1 MDKKE
6 ILNKLQYVLK
16 GLELDEDR
24 KRLLNDIITDLYDF
38 ADQGQN
44 PDMTKYLTKENIP
57 AATSEKIGGIKSQ
70 KTGTTSGKDYKVE
83 IASDGTAKV
92 NVPWTDTNTI
102 YSAFKGA
109 SSSATG
115 GTGLVPAPAQNDQT
129 KYLRADGTWQTPPN
143 TTYSKAS
150 TSTDGLMSKEDKSK
164 LDGLILVPTGGSTGQ
179 VLKKTASGVA
189 WQTDTNTT
197 YSAANTST
205 LGLVK
210 QAATVAALEGEDEIA
225 TVIARVNTLIAN
237 LKTAGIIANA

>member
-6 ILNKLQYVLK
+6 ILNKLQYVLT
-16 GLELDEDR
+16 GLGLDDKR
-24 KRLLNDIITDLYDF
+24 KRLLNEVITDLYDF

-44 PDMTKYLTKENIP
+44 PDMTKYLTKDNVP

-83 IASDGTAKV
+83 VASDGTAKV
-92 NVPWTDTNTI
+92 NVPWTDTNTT
-102 YSAFKGA
+102 YAKATTSA
-109 SSSATG
+109 
-115 GTGLVPAPAQNDQT
+115 
-129 KYLRADGTWQTPPN
+129 
-143 TTYSKAS
+143 
-150 TSTDGLMSKEDKSK
+150 DGLMSKEDKSK

-179 VLKKTASGVA
+179 VLKKTSDGVA
-189 WQTDTNTT
+189 WQADSNTT
-197 YSAANTST
+197 YGAANAST

-210 QAATVAALEGEDEIA
+210 QGSTVAALEEADEIA

>member
-6 ILNKLQYVLK
+6 ILNKLQYVLT
-16 GLELDEDR
+16 GLGLDDKR
-24 KRLLNDIITDLYDF
+24 KRLLNEVITDLYDF

-44 PDMTKYLTKENIP
+44 PDMTKYLT

-83 IASDGTAKV
+83 VASDGTAKV
-92 NVPWTDTNTI
+92 NVPWTDTNTT
-102 YSAFKGA
+102 YAKATTSA
-109 SSSATG
+109 
-115 GTGLVPAPAQNDQT
+115 
-129 KYLRADGTWQTPPN
+129 
-143 TTYSKAS
+143 
-150 TSTDGLMSKEDKSK
+150 DGLMSKEDKSK

-179 VLKKTASGVA
+179 VLKKTSDGVA
-189 WQTDTNTT
+189 WQADSNTT
-197 YSAANTST
+197 YGAANAST

-210 QAATVAALEGEDEIA
+210 QGATVAALEEADEIA

>member
-6 ILNKLQYVLK
+6 ILNKLQYVLS
-16 GLELDEDR
+16 GLGLDENR
-24 KRLLNDIITDLYDF
+24 KRLLNEVITNLYDF

-44 PDMTKYLTKENIP
+44 PDMTKYLTKDNIP

-70 KTGTTSGKDYKVE
+70 ETGTTPGKDYKVE
-83 IASDGTAKV
+83 VASDGTAKV
-92 NVPWTDTNTI
+92 NVPWKDTT

-109 SSSATG
+109 SSGAAG
-115 GTGLVPAPAQNDQT
+115 GTGLVPAPAQNEQI

-143 TTYSKAS
+143 TTYSKATAS
-150 TSTDGLMSKEDKSK
+150 ADGLMSKEDKAK
-164 LDGLILVPTGGSTGQ
+164 VDGLILVPTGGAAGQ
-179 VLKKTASGVA
+179 VLKKTSDGVA
-189 WQTDTNTT
+189 WQADSNTT
-197 YSAANTST
+197 YSAATSSK

-210 QAATVAALEGEDEIA
+210 QGATVAALEEADEIA

>member
-6 ILNKLQYVLK
+6 ILNKLQYVLT
-16 GLELDEDR
+16 GLGLDDKR
-24 KRLLNDIITDLYDF
+24 KRLLNEVITDLYDF

-44 PDMTKYLTKENIP
+44 PDMTKYLTKDNVP

-83 IASDGTAKV
+83 VASDGTAKV
-92 NVPWTDTNTI
+92 NVPWTDTNTT
-102 YSAFKGA
+102 YAKATTSA
-109 SSSATG
+109 
-115 GTGLVPAPAQNDQT
+115 
-129 KYLRADGTWQTPPN
+129 
-143 TTYSKAS
+143 
-150 TSTDGLMSKEDKSK
+150 DGLMSKEDKSK

-179 VLKKTASGVA
+179 VLKKTSDGVA
-189 WQTDTNTT
+189 WQADSNTT
-197 YSAANTST
+197 YGAANAST

-210 QAATVAALEGEDEIA
+210 QGATVAALEEADEIA